1 MNKGKYKI
9 IENKKIAKDVF
20 KMVFEGDTSA
30 IISAGE
36 FVNIEIEDLYLRRPI
51 SICDYD
57 KNTITVIY
65 KVVGHGTEKMS
76 KLEIGQKLDIL
87 TGLGNGFDTKVS
99 GDKPLIIGGGVGTPP
114 MYRLCKDLI
123 SEGKKPIVIL
133 GFNSEE
139 DIFYKEEFEKLGV
152 EVYISTVDGSVG
164 TKGFVTDIMKT
175 IKDFTY
181 FYACGPMV
189 MLKAVCDA
197 TDIPGE
203 VSLEGRMGCGFG
215 ACMGCTIQTKKGSKR
230 VCKEGPV
237 FVKEDLIWK

>member
-9 IENKKIAKDVF
+9 IENKRMAKDVF
-20 KMVFEGDTSA
+20 RMVFEGDTSA

-65 KVVGHGTEKMS
+65 KVVGQGTEKMS

-152 EVYISTVDGSVG
+152 EVHISTVDGSVG